1 MGCNGDSD
9 ETDVKS
15 GAINSSTYCSMAQ
28 QLRWARSGVVRALLF
43 SNLNKIQTKKACT
56 LISKTVEANLSKLE
70 IHTITV

>member
-15 GAINSSTYCSMAQ
+15 GAINSST
-28 QLRWARSGVVRALLF
+28 RWARSGVVRALLF

-56 LISKTVEANLSKLE
+56 LITKTVEAKLSKLK